1 MKSNSSKRDP
11 RVIVV
16 RVLMNADEFVR
27 FSKQCQDDE
36 VSHSGALRMLV
47 KQWVHLKDS
56 AKSRAQEWAQHSHV
70 LPRLS
75 FGSRVNFGTAPARLR
90 P

>member
-1 MKSNSSKRDP
+1 MESSNKKRDP

-16 RVLMNADEFVR
+16 KVLMNADEFVS
-27 FSKQCQDDE
+27 FNKQCQDDA

-47 KQWVHLKDS
+47 KRWVQVKDS
-56 AKSRAQEWAQHSHV
+56 LLCHAQEWAAHGQI
-70 LPRLS
+70 LPIPP
-75 FGSRVNFGTAPARLR
+75 FGSRVNFGPAPARLR